1 MNLLFDL
8 FTPFLKLAFYHR
20 WRLCHASP
28 DQKEVIETHAWL
40 TTEEFMEV
48 LAIAEMTPAPLP
60 STRPPLWLSLA
71 RIPGAVLGTAGCIA
85 SLIII
90 TIIAA
95 YFVQYNISEI
105 PRLGRLYGPAAG
117 SYWPNCLGRFCLG
130 KKGIIDLRSALIA
143 GAVFVVLTITDI
155 HPIFVLLVTGILG
168 GVFSLACL
176 SMGVRMRCWRSW
188 LPWKNAMKN

>member
-1 MNLLFDL
+1 
-8 FTPFLKLAFYHR
+8 
-20 WRLCHASP
+20 
-28 DQKEVIETHAWL
+28 
-40 TTEEFMEV
+40 MEV
-48 LAIAEMTPAPLP
+48 LAIAEMTPGPIAVN
-60 STRPPLWLSLA
+60 TATFVGYRLA
-71 RIPGAVLGTAGCIA
+71 RIPGAVLGTAGVVLP

-105 PRLGRLYGPAAG
+105 PPAQGRLYGPAAG
-117 SYWPNCLGRFCLG
+117 SYWPNCLGRFQPG
-130 KKGIIDLRSALIA
+130 EKGYHRPEVCFDRR
-143 GAVFVVLTITDI
+143 GCFCCTD
-155 HPIFVLLVTGILG
+155 HYRYPPYFCSPGNGNTGG